1 MLITLP
7 KSPPLARHPSH
18 QGPLRAQGVQSAE
31 QGVGLSEP
39 RRQSGKSTPTTVATM
54 VLALCRKKNSWILR
68 IITGTFPTIPSLHCA
83 SLWRAQAPTH
93 PFQLKEPLP
102 SQSSAA
108 CSLPGPA
115 GPLGMPGSMHQYF
128 KEALKL
134 ECRRQCLKKPT

>member
-7 KSPPLARHPSH
+7 KSPPLACHPSH
-18 QGPLRAQGVQSAE
+18 QGPLTSQGVQSAE

-54 VLALCRKKNSWILR
+54 VLALCRKTNSWILR

-102 SQSSAA
+102 SQSSPPPVLCQALQA
-108 CSLPGPA
+108 PWVCRDQCTSTSKRPSNWSA
-115 GPLGMPGSMHQYF
+115 GGSV
-128 KEALKL
+128 
-134 ECRRQCLKKPT
+134 